1 MKKEKTFY
9 ERAIPSQKARSV
21 INRLV
26 KAFVFGA
33 LGNLTFLTIVMPNNW
48 ADLTTILAMV
58 SFSCVAGGITGV
70 LMALQKWNSWKDE
83 I

>member
-1 MKKEKTFY
+1 MKYKKTFY
-9 ERAIPSQKARSV
+9 ERAIPSRKARCI

-26 KAFVFGA
+26 KAFIFGA
-33 LGNLTFLTIVMPNNW
+33 LGNLTFLTIVMPKNW
-48 ADLTTILAMV
+48 TEIITIFAMV

-70 LMALQKWNSWKDE
+70 LMALQKWQSWRDE